1 MENLG
6 SAMTEIWS
14 QLGQVLT
21 LVTGSALLLL
31 PFGFKVARKAIAGIK
46 SLMQTGGG
54 GRGGR

>member
-6 SAMTEIWS
+6 TAMTEIWA

-54 GRGGR
+54 RGGR